1 MAPTRTRSR
10 TLLAA
15 HWAGCAEVVA
25 AWKSDQV
32 RAPSAWEGR
41 ATRQAAQCNDLLAQP
56 LRTCHDEACPNVQPS
71 HIPCRSSRA
80 AHTALHAV
88 CSTPYFVCACDRRGL
103 PGHATIGYAHMCSRP
118 TPQRIRLV
126 PSEIRSRHWSGCAR
140 TRTRQ
145 PAGAAA
151 AAARGGP
158 DRCHRV
164 EQCPRRAAVL
174 RSACARFCAESE
186 RRGRALR
193 KQRNLSQNLRFGQ
206 GAGAAAASAHC
217 PSSTRLSTLSG

>member
-1 MAPTRTRSR
+1 MCSHRTFHAARRAQR
-10 TLLAA
+10 T
-15 HWAGCAEVVA
+15 
-25 AWKSDQV
+25 
-32 RAPSAWEGR
+32 P
-41 ATRQAAQCNDLLAQP
+41 
-56 LRTCHDEACPNVQPS
+56 
-71 HIPCRSSRA
+71 
-80 AHTALHAV
+80 ALHAV

-126 PSEIRSRHWSGCAR
+126 PSEIRSRHWSGRAR

-164 EQCPRRAAVL
+164 EQRPRRAAVL
-174 RSACARFCAESE
+174 RNACARFCAESE

-217 PSSTRLSTLSG
+217 PSSYPPEYPEWVRPLADSDSVVPKRRLIDSLCCTYVGENHWYSRYPRHDVGGICFGGLQGQSWSATSGRHASV